1 MTVFSKIADL
11 NMKLFLLTLLPI
23 LGTLAS
29 TNAAIV
35 FSDDFSGGAVPL
47 NGTTPDTTT
56 AGATWTTGTAF
67 LASGTVST
75 TPTSGA
81 WLPFVP
87 AAGNIYTVSG
97 IINTT
102 AGGQNWITLGFSAA
116 ASALPNNRFADGPVV
131 ALGTFLLR
139 QNRGSGTGST
149 DAQFFVGETT
159 AGVTS
164 IASPPTGAVDVKIT
178 LDASDPSAS
187 LWTMGL
193 SLNGSPV
200 TLATN
205 SNPVDG
211 GDAGT
216 IVSNF
221 GDIKFVGFTVTN
233 GAGGTIDDFRVDV
246 TPVPEPS
253 TALLFGL
260 GALGLLRRRRS

>member
-1 MTVFSKIADL
+1 
-11 NMKLFLLTLLPI
+11 MKSFLLTLLTA
-23 LGTLAS
+23 LGALTS
-29 TNAAIV
+29 TEAAIL
-35 FSDDFSGGAVPL
+35 FADDFSGGAVPL
-47 NGTTPDTTT
+47 SGTTPDTTT
-56 AGATWTTGTAF
+56 GGSTWTSGAAF

-87 AAGNIYTVSG
+87 TAGNIYTVSG

-116 ASALPNNRFADGPVV
+116 ATALPNNRFADGPVV

-139 QNRGSGTGST
+139 QNRGSGTGAT
-149 DAQFFVGETT
+149 DSQFFVGETT

-164 IASPPTGAVDVKIT
+164 IAAPPTGAITAQIT
-178 LDASDPSAS
+178 LNASNPTPS
-187 LWTMGL
+187 LWTLGL

-200 TLATN
+200 TLASN

-216 IVSNF
+216 VVSNF

-233 GAGGTIDDFRVDV
+233 TAGGTIDDFLVEV

-253 TALLFGL
+253 SALLVGL
-260 GALGLLRRRRS
+260 GALGLLRRRRV